1 MSSRSHNA
9 EQSQSKRRRVSAESG
24 ERSNSED
31 VESRHAEDE
40 DPLSQAS
47 DNEEDDER
55 AFHRATQGI
64 VKSFQKHAEQEN
76 MPAEAGIIE
85 EVRCTNFMCHDQLTV
100 TLGPLINFI
109 IGQNG
114 SGKSAV
120 LTALTLCL
128 GGKATATNRG
138 QNLKAFIK
146 EGREFCVLS
155 VKMKNQGSM
164 AYKPE
169 QYGDSIFAERHF
181 NKAGASGFKL
191 KDRNGKIVSTK
202 KAELEDIVD
211 AFALQLDNPM
221 NVLTQDQARQFLN
234 NSNPKEKY
242 KFFLKGTQLENL
254 NNDYKQ
260 IEHELEE
267 QEAKAQ
273 TLLGDLKVYRKDYEK
288 ARDKAKRAGALE
300 QLRAEEQKLGHQA
313 IWAEIEGE
321 ERKLDELDT
330 ELGRIS
336 RLIEDRKVEAEAESE
351 KFDQADQALNK
362 ANQELQERQAE
373 VQPAKEEVEECRAKF
388 QANTQVVL
396 KHKVCYASFL

>member
-1 MSSRSHNA
+1 
-9 EQSQSKRRRVSAESG
+9 
-24 ERSNSED
+24 
-31 VESRHAEDE
+31 
-40 DPLSQAS
+40 
-47 DNEEDDER
+47 
-55 AFHRATQGI
+55 
-64 VKSFQKHAEQEN
+64 VKNFQKQAEQEN
-76 MPAEAGIIE
+76 IPAEAGIIE

-109 IGQNG
+109 IGENG

-138 QNLKAFIK
+138 QSLKAFIK
-146 EGREFCVLS
+146 QGREFCVLS

-169 QYGDSIFAERHF
+169 QYGDSIIAERHF
-181 NKAGASGFKL
+181 NTAGASGFKL
-191 KDRNGKIVSTK
+191 KDRNGRIVSTK

-234 NSNPKEKY
+234 SSNPKEKY

-273 TLLGDLKVYRKDYEK
+273 TLLGDLGVYRKDYEK

-300 QLRAEEQKLGHQA
+300 QLRAEEQKLRHQA
-313 IWAEIEGE
+313 IWAEVEHE
-321 ERKLDELDT
+321 ERNLVELDT
-330 ELGRIS
+330 ELDRIS
-336 RLIEDRKVEAEAESE
+336 RLIDERQAEARTESA
-351 KFDQADQALNK
+351 KFDQADQALID
-362 ANQELQERQAE
+362 ANQQLHECQAE
-373 VQPAKEEVEECRAKF
+373 VQPAKDEVAECKARFEE
-388 QANTQVVL
+388 NTQLVMRY
-396 KHKVCYASFL
+396 KV

>member
-1 MSSRSHNA
+1 
-9 EQSQSKRRRVSAESG
+9 
-24 ERSNSED
+24 
-31 VESRHAEDE
+31 
-40 DPLSQAS
+40 
-47 DNEEDDER
+47 
-55 AFHRATQGI
+55 
-64 VKSFQKHAEQEN
+64 

-181 NKAGASGFKL
+181 NRAGTSGFKL

-273 TLLGDLKVYRKDYEK
+273 TLFGDLRVYRKDYEK
-288 ARDKAKRAGALE
+288 AREKARRAGALE
-300 QLRAEEQKLGHQA
+300 QLRAEEQKLQHQA
-313 IWAEIEGE
+313 IWAGIQGE
-321 ERKLDELDT
+321 EHKLDELET
-330 ELGRIS
+330 ELERIS
-336 RLIEDRKVEAEAESE
+336 QLIEDRKAEAETESGR
-351 KFDQADQALNK
+351 FGQADQALNN
-362 ANQELQERQAE
+362 ANQQLQEHQT
-373 VQPAKEEVEECRAKF
+373 EVESARDEVKECTDKF
-388 QANTQVVL
+388 YENTQIVK
-396 KHKVCYASFL
+396 KHKVRYASNL